1 MILNFLNALNR
12 NATTP
17 RNGAGDLVPRIA
29 RHPYGDRGGL
39 VGAGIIAGTFIAC
52 EHGWRPAEA
61 LMVGDRVHT
70 FDSGLQPVVELRRST
85 LWTEDTT
92 QDPALQ
98 HYLVPRHALGN
109 LAPMRLLPEQTVLVE
124 SDSAEALHDDPFAL
138 VPVSALE
145 GYRGITRVVPQQ
157 PTEIIS
163 IGFAEEEIVYANGSA
178 LVHCACLGKETATPE
193 EMMLSGGHNVYPK
206 LSAAA
211 LAQLVVFLHREEAGP
226 PALQDQAAR
235 SVAAE

>member
-1 MILNFLNALNR
+1 
-12 NATTP
+12 
-17 RNGAGDLVPRIA
+17 
-29 RHPYGDRGGL
+29 
-39 VGAGIIAGTFIAC
+39 
-52 EHGWRPAEA
+52 
-61 LMVGDRVHT
+61 MVGDRVHT
-70 FDSGLQPVVELRRST
+70 FDSGLQPVVEMRRST

-98 HYLVPRHALGN
+98 HFLVPRHALGN

-157 PTEIIS
+157 PTEIIA
-163 IGFAEEEIVYANGSA
+163 IGFAEEEILYANGSA
-178 LVHCACLGKETATPE
+178 LVHCARLGADSFATPE
-193 EMMLSGGHNVYPK
+193 EMMHAAMGDAYPK

-211 LAQLVVFLHREEAGP
+211 LAQLVACLHREEAGP
-226 PALQDQAAR
+226 AAMRDQAAC